1 MLNIPRMYFSV
12 VLTICLSVS
21 LPRCGNVAAI
31 LELDEHLQREF
42 IIFEAAPQETRG
54 IPSKKPVAD
63 YFLWSLWADSHDV
76 FKISG
81 TIFFV
86 TSHPPSC
93 YRTVLSVWTQSS
105 WTKKIKTCPKTMRG
119 CTQLQCEELDFCH
132 AARSLTERSLW
143 KVKGMRWILGPWLLS
158 TLSLFKHGCFLFPL
172 GLLPFHSVLLSHS
185 M

>member
-1 MLNIPRMYFSV
+1 MLSIRRMYFSV
-12 VLTICLSVS
+12 VITIVLSVS

-81 TIFFV
+81 TIFFFV

-105 WTKKIKTCPKTMRG
+105 WTKNKTKNLPQNHGRLHAASMWRAGFLPRCPKSDRAVT
-119 CTQLQCEELDFCH
+119 
-132 AARSLTERSLW
+132 
-143 KVKGMRWILGPWLLS
+143 VKGEGDEVDTGPMTVVNSQLI
-158 TLSLFKHGCFLFPL
+158 
-172 GLLPFHSVLLSHS
+172 
-185 M
+185 